1 MELPPDFASVSAR
14 ISSLYTIV
22 PLLLI
27 LSIYHLM
34 KGIFMNK
41 TPVYQYSFDYAR
53 THDERTQYNA
63 SMSANIACKAAI
75 EAAICGHYNDN
86 CLNAVSAVNDVVRQ
100 FGYERTL
107 YVLANTV
114 QTLDHD
120 GRISRQNKE
129 WARTVLIPEDGRGY
143 FMVTGSH
150 PGLLN
155 IFLNAARHEHLLTLP
170 LKREDIKAE
179 ASKILKQ
186 FREASEPNSPNRT
199 HFMAQISPDFWA
211 RAKQK
216 DHDRLMD
223 MLPFDSLSLSTLN
236 GYKGIYALISKDED
250 RSKPL
255 ILRRPSVRKKLQE
268 PSELPKPS
276 VPPKPKEQE
285 R

>member
-1 MELPPDFASVSAR
+1 
-14 ISSLYTIV
+14 
-22 PLLLI
+22 
-27 LSIYHLM
+27 
-34 KGIFMNK
+34 MNK
-41 TPVYQYSFDYAR
+41 TPVYQYSFDYAQ
-53 THDERTQYNA
+53 THNECVQYNA
-63 SMSANIACKAAI
+63 SLSANIACKTAI
-75 EAAICGHYNDN
+75 EAAISEHYNDYH
-86 CLNAVSAVNDVVRQ
+86 LNAVSAVKDVVRQ
-100 FGYERTL
+100 FGYKRTF
-107 YVLANTV
+107 YILANTV
-114 QTLDHD
+114 QALDHD

-129 WARTVLIPEDGRGY
+129 WARTIPIPEDKREY

-155 IFLNAARHEHLLTLP
+155 IFLNTARHEHLLTQP

-179 ASKILKQ
+179 ASQILKQ
-186 FREASEPNSPNRT
+186 FREASEPNSPNKT
-199 HFMAQISPDFWA
+199 HFMAQISPVFWA

-268 PSELPKPS
+268 PSELPKPT
-276 VPPKPKEQE
+276 VPPKAKEQE